1 MLKCEQESRGIWHG
15 KATLCWPLTDF
26 QFEEKILARKRN
38 QLLCYNHQTTVIAN
52 IPLVSQSISIYIYYG
67 TCERRIY
74 MLLLMLDGW
83 RMATRNWSHVSMWS
97 RVISRDIQLQS
108 NLSFIQKFLDKRE
121 IKNSFSCAHQTKRPE
136 RHLFF
141 VFLCLNL
148 SQIVNMSIFPKTGGH
163 IWPAS
168 DCRTAVHLPFKK
180 LPSSCSD
187 HVVPKNRIEQP
198 RRTQCRRNW
207 SWRQQR
213 QTTKWLVRRETSYR
227 YKNTHS

>member
-97 RVISRDIQLQS
+97 RVISRDIQLQT

-121 IKNSFSCAHQTKRPE
+121 IGLKLDVTWYYTWSHAYMWSIAGCHPPSIQHQ
-136 RHLFF
+136 
-141 VFLCLNL
+141 
-148 SQIVNMSIFPKTGGH
+148 Q
-163 IWPAS
+163 
-168 DCRTAVHLPFKK
+168 
-180 LPSSCSD
+180 
-187 HVVPKNRIEQP
+187 
-198 RRTQCRRNW
+198 
-207 SWRQQR
+207 
-213 QTTKWLVRRETSYR
+213 
-227 YKNTHS
+227 

>member
-52 IPLVSQSISIYIYYG
+52 ILLVSQSISIYIYYG

-168 DCRTAVHLPFKK
+168 DCRTAVHLPTCYWKDIMIRSLWFTK
-180 LPSSCSD
+180 LPSS
-187 HVVPKNRIEQP
+187 
-198 RRTQCRRNW
+198 
-207 SWRQQR
+207 
-213 QTTKWLVRRETSYR
+213 L
-227 YKNTHS
+227 